1 MVRRLKRKEVIKML
15 EDGNKNFS
23 YLDLSNLNL
32 SDLDLSHCDFS
43 HCNLLNTILS
53 YSNLYEANF
62 FCAILKGAELK
73 GADLHKANLARA
85 NLSNTD
91 FSFAD
96 LSFANLCETILC
108 EGNLSAANLSHA
120 NFFCAILEKANLSNS
135 NLYQA
140 LLSYADLKDAILDEK
155 EQIRKGMVL
164 EEPMIGYKKCRG
176 DIIVTLEIPKGASV
190 FSINNSK
197 CRTNKAK
204 VIGISDERNIAYSQ
218 YNKSF
223 AYELGKEIEVENFD
237 SAYNL
242 ECARGIHFF
251 RTQKEAEEYNQPKS
265 KIILTTI

>member
-1 MVRRLKRKEVIKML
+1 MIRRLKRKEVIEIL
-15 EDGNKNFS
+15 ENGNKNLS

-32 SDLDLSHCDFS
+32 SDLDLSNCNFS

-53 YSNLYEANF
+53 YSNLSKANF
-62 FCAILKGAELK
+62 FYANLKGAELK
-73 GADLHKANLARA
+73 GADLYKANLARA

-96 LSFANLCETILC
+96 LSFANLCEAILY
-108 EGNLSAANLSHA
+108 EGNLSDANLNFA
-120 NFFCAILEKANLSNS
+120 NLFCAILEKANLSNTNLS
-135 NLYQA
+135 NA
-140 LLSYADLKDAILDEK
+140 SLSYADLKDAILDEK

-204 VIGISDERNIAYSQ
+204 VIGISNEKKIAHSQ
-218 YNKSF
+218 YDKF
-223 AYELGKEIEVENFD
+223 FTYELGQEIEIEHFD
-237 SAYNL
+237 FAYNL

-251 RTQKEAEEYNQPKS
+251 KTQKEAEEYEKPKV
-265 KIILTTI
+265 KITTI